1 MVVPRLLHR
10 CAGRHGLPSQLA
22 PRGNVAALL
31 QGRGEQRPPTHME
44 IELIE
49 MQVRLVSP
57 ESLIPTE
64 DVDPE
69 RVIELQAQILRQGI
83 WTVPITIE
91 KDALFVMDGHHR
103 LTVARRL
110 RLAFI
115 PVVPLDYTVVR
126 LESWRPDLTITP
138 ACIFAMARS
147 GRTFPCKTTRHIVD
161 QGLPSCSLS
170 LEALRHPAPARLA
183 PADLERAG

>member
-1 MVVPRLLHR
+1 
-10 CAGRHGLPSQLA
+10 
-22 PRGNVAALL
+22 
-31 QGRGEQRPPTHME
+31 ME

-69 RVIELQAQILRQGI
+69 RVIALQAQILRQDI

-126 LESWRPDLTITP
+126 L
-138 ACIFAMARS
+138 
-147 GRTFPCKTTRHIVD
+147 
-161 QGLPSCSLS
+161 
-170 LEALRHPAPARLA
+170 
-183 PADLERAG
+183 